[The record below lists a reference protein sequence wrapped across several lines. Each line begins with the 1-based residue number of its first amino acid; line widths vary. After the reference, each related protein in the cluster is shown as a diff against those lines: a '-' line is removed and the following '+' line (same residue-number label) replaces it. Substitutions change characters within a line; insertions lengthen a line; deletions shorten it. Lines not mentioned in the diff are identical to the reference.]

1 MPCPM
6 LWLQIQ
12 RWVEPHVCSSRGASD
27 LPCCVELPMVELGKL
42 QFPLAW
48 WPLERVTLFS
58 SQMMLF
64 ECLLLCEVCGPHLRR
79 ACFVSTLKLSS
90 QNHRLSELNRLWEL
104 IHVQSLWTLVS
115 RSTGEFIKSE
125 NARSLPP
132 KNLICRVLSRNPGTC
147 IFQKVPKWPWSSTL
161 AALPGELYI
170 NVNAQASSLESLISN
185 FILFCGSRTRVWI

>member
-1 MPCPM
+1 VAADTKVGGTPCLFFKGSKWPA
-6 LWLQIQ
+6 LL
-12 RWVEPHVCSSRGASD
+12 CGAAHGGVGEAAIPSG
-27 LPCCVELPMVELGKL
+27 LVTSGKSH
-42 QFPLAW
+42 
-48 WPLERVTLFS
+48 LFS